1 MHSELTLSK
10 TLLNIL
16 AQLYYSLIN
25 FIFYL
30 PCGGENCFRKRCMN
44 FAGSAEGEQVLD
56 VCCGTG
62 TLTSLIAH
70 RVGLNGQVIGVDIT
84 ESALEIARTKTQNL
98 SVTLLRVNAENLPF
112 DSSRFHKCFISFGL
126 HHMPRQA
133 RQNTLKEIHRTLTA
147 AGSLFVVDYNLSK
160 RALARLITRALAKLD
175 ESEEAYRMLMNS
187 SLLKEIE
194 QAGLEVRRQESLC
207 KGMVQLVEAVNT

>member
-1 MHSELTLSK
+1 
-10 TLLNIL
+10 
-16 AQLYYSLIN
+16 
-25 FIFYL
+25 
-30 PCGGENCFRKRCMN
+30 MN

-147 AGSLFVVDYNLSK
+147 AGSLFVVDYNLPK

>member
-1 MHSELTLSK
+1 
-10 TLLNIL
+10 LNIL
-16 AQLYYSLIN
+16 AQFYDPLIN

-30 PCGGENCFRKRCMN
+30 PCGGENYFRKRCVN
-44 FAGSAEGEQVLD
+44 FASPAEGGQVLD

-70 RVGLNGQVIGVDIT
+70 HIGPNGQVIGVDT
-84 ESALEIARTKTQNL
+84 SESALEIARTKTQNL
-98 SVTLLRVNAENLPF
+98 PVTLLRVSAENLPF
-112 DSSRFHKCFISFGL
+112 DSSRFGKCFISFGL

-147 AGSLFVVDYNLSK
+147 AGSLFVVDYNLPK
-160 RALARLITRALAKLD
+160 RALARLMTRALVKLD
-175 ESEEAYRMLMNS
+175 ESEEACRMLMNS

-194 QAGLEVRRQESLC
+194 QAGLEIRRQEFLC